1 MLFNSVEFV
10 FFFLP
15 IVLLAYYLCS
25 ILVKKDEARYLV
37 LVLCS
42 LFFYGWWNYK
52 YLLIIVA
59 SITFNYTLGTFL
71 SRSDAAP
78 KKKLILAGGIAANL
92 FLLGYFKYTDF
103 LLSTIAQIG
112 GTDYVFQ
119 NIVLPLAIS
128 FFTFQQIAYLVDSYK
143 SETREYN
150 FIHYTLFVTFF
161 PQLIAGP
168 IVHHKEM
175 MPQFQ
180 KRLASSETLKNIYL
194 GAFFFSIGLFKKI
207 VIADGISIYANNAFG
222 AADSGLTLYVLDAW
236 GGALAYTFQL
246 YFDFSGYADMA
257 IGAALMFG
265 IKLPINFNSPYKSVN
280 ITEFWRR
287 WHMTL
292 SRFLR
297 DYIYIPLGGNRKGS
311 ARKHTNL
318 MITML
323 LGGLWHGAGWNFII
337 WGGLHG
343 FYLVINHFWQ
353 TLSASSVK
361 RLPKP
366 LLSIYRFFA
375 WLLTFL
381 AVVVA
386 WVFFRA
392 VTLDGAII
400 MLKGMFGL
408 NGFEVPY
415 NLFPLM
421 VANGLEPQNLISS
434 PYLYLPNFGMQNGA
448 VYILV
453 CLLLASLTK
462 NSQETVAKV
471 EASGNVLY
479 AFYAAFLFSFSVL
492 LINQGSQFLYFQF

>member
-15 IVLLAYYLCS
+15 VVLLAYYLCS
-25 ILVKKDEARYLV
+25 VYIQKSEVRYFV

-52 YLLIIVA
+52 YLAIIVV
-59 SITFNYTLGTFL
+59 SISFNYTLGTLL
-71 SRSDAAP
+71 SRFSNNI
-78 KKKLILAGGIAANL
+78 KKKFILAGGITANL
-92 FLLGYFKYTDF
+92 ALLGYFKYTDF
-103 LLSTIAQIG
+103 LLSTIAQIN
-112 GTDYVFQ
+112 DSAYIFQ

-143 SETREYN
+143 AETREYN

-180 KRLASSETLKNIYL
+180 KRLQSADTLKNIYL
-194 GAFFFSIGLFKKI
+194 GAYFFSIGLFKKI
-207 VIADGISIYANNAFG
+207 VIADGVSFYANNAFD
-222 AADSGLTLYVLDAW
+222 AAAAGTTLYAIDAW

-257 IGAALMFG
+257 IGSALMFG
-265 IKLPINFNSPYKSVN
+265 IRLPLNFNSPYKSVN

-287 WHMTL
+287 WHITL

-297 DYIYIPLGGNRKGS
+297 DYIYIPLGGNRKGLS
-311 ARKHTNL
+311 RKQTNL

-343 FYLVINHFWQ
+343 LYLVINHFWQ
-353 TLSASSVK
+353 MFSCSTVGRFS
-361 RLPKP
+361 KP
-366 LLSIYRFFA
+366 LLFVYRFFS

-392 VTLDGAII
+392 VTLDAAIV

-408 NGFEVPY
+408 NGYVVPY
-415 NLFPLM
+415 NLYPHIMELGFDS
-421 VANGLEPQNLISS
+421 QNIISS
-434 PYLYLPNFGMQNGA
+434 PYLYIPNFGAQNGFI
-448 VYILV
+448 YITI
-453 CLLLASLTK
+453 CLLLACLTK
-462 NSQETVAKV
+462 NSQEIVARV
-471 EASGNVLY
+471 EASNNVLY
-479 AFYAAFLFSFSVL
+479 AFYAACLLSVSVL
-492 LINQGSQFLYFQF
+492 FINQGSQFLYFQF

>member
-1 MLFNSVEFV
+1 MLFNSIEFV

-25 ILVKKDEARYLV
+25 AYIKKNEARYLL
-37 LVLCS
+37 LVVCS

-52 YLLIIVA
+52 YLAIIII
-59 SITFNYTLGTFL
+59 SISFNYTLGTFL
-71 SRSDAAP
+71 SRSSEGTR
-78 KKKLILAGGIAANL
+78 KKLILAAGISANL
-92 FLLGYFKYTDF
+92 VLLGYFKYTDF
-103 LLSTIAQIG
+103 LLNTIAQI
-112 GTDYVFQ
+112 TDSAYIFQ

-143 SETREYN
+143 AETREYN

-180 KRLASSETLKNIYL
+180 KRLQPGDMLKNIYL
-194 GAFFFSIGLFKKI
+194 GAYFFSLGLFKKI
-207 VIADGISIYANNAFG
+207 VIADGISSFANNAFN
-222 AADSGLTLYVLDAW
+222 AADSGATLYFMDAW

-257 IGAALMFG
+257 IGSALMFG
-265 IKLPINFNSPYKSVN
+265 IALPLNFNSPYKSVN

-297 DYIYIPLGGNRKGS
+297 DYIYIPLGGNRNGTS
-311 ARKHTNL
+311 RKHTNL

-353 TLSASSVK
+353 TLTGSTVSAF
-361 RLPKP
+361 PKP
-366 LLSIYRFFA
+366 LLMVYRFFA

-381 AVVVA
+381 SVVVA

-392 VTLDGAII
+392 LTMDGAIA

-408 NGFEVPY
+408 NGHLTPY
-415 NLFPLM
+415 NLYPHMLDLGLDPL
-421 VANGLEPQNLISS
+421 NTISS
-434 PYLYLPNFGMQNGA
+434 PYLYILNFGHQNGF
-448 VYILV
+448 ISLTI
-453 CLLLASLTK
+453 CLLLASITI
-462 NSQETVAKV
+462 NSQQIVAK
-471 EASGNVLY
+471 AQSSTNVLY
-479 AFYAAFLFSFSVL
+479 AFYAAFLFSISVL
-492 LINQGSQFLYFQF
+492 FINQGSQFLYFQF